1 MYDNYA
7 KIRDARGYSDAKVAK
22 LAGISR
28 AVFTRWKQGTTAP
41 SNENRYKIC
50 QALGI
55 PPTMHFTGVNDQ
67 QEFVIENTNVDM
79 SQNDALKGFK
89 RRIANYAI
97 RCQNGAIVNLTDEQ
111 YKELEK
117 SIDAF
122 IDAWVFTHIKE

>member
-1 MYDNYA
+1 MYENYA
-7 KIRDARGYSDAKVAK
+7 KIRDARGFSDSQVAT

-55 PPTMHFTGVNDQ
+55 PPTMKFTGDNGNL
-67 QEFVIENTNVDM
+67 EFVIENMDVNKSDLT
-79 SQNDALKGFK
+79 LK
-89 RRIANYAI
+89 RI
-97 RCQNGAIVNLTDEQ
+97 EQ
-111 YKELEK
+111 YGIRTSQGKLVVLSDNQYIELKK

-122 IDAWVFTHIKE
+122 IDAWVYTHIKE